1 MNKIKLNLN
10 VKGVGMGAFMIG
22 FGYTVGVYAGRIFN
36 TAFDRVSMKYVKNKA
51 SNGNEFCQKVC
62 DEYDV
67 DYERREEPSTEKVEM
82 GFHQK

>member
-36 TAFDRVSMKYVKNKA
+36 TAFDKVSMEYVKNKA
-51 SNGNEFCQKVC
+51 SNGSEFCQKIC

-67 DYERREEPSTEKVEM
+67 SYKRPKEPSIKKVEI